1 MAGIPIITK
10 KERAAELRG
19 KKEGAFIPDP
29 AMPRV
34 ILCNGGKNAYVLDN
48 RSDRTW
54 HLRTGTIEFDALL
67 LALDDATFA

>member
-19 KKEGAFIPDP
+19 KKETGFIPDP

-34 ILCNGGKNAYVLDN
+34 ILCNKGTNAYVLDN
-48 RSDRTW
+48 KSNRTL
-54 HLRTGTIEFDALL
+54 HVRTGTIEFDALL